1 MIVMIRD
8 FSLNGKILKKDSEL
22 KIKKGFTQRGDIEQS
37 VADALIQRGVAKEV
51 KDDEPK
57 SANSRQSKK

>member
-8 FSLNGKILKKDSEL
+8 FSLNGKILKKDSKL

-51 KDDEPK
+51 KDEPK
-57 SANSRQSKK
+57 PRNNRQSKK